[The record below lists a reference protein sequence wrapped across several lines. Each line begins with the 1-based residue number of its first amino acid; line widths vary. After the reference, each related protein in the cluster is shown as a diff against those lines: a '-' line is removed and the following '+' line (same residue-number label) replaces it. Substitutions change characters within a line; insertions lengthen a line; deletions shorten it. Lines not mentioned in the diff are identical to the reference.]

1 MGSAMSSA
9 AQIQAEATAVL
20 QEVFEYPAFRAGQA
34 EAVQANLSGRDAVV
48 LLPTGSGKSLC
59 YQVPAVLRGRQGR
72 GTAIVISP
80 LIALMHDQV
89 GALQAR
95 GIAAEALNSHQDAQ
109 ANRRISQGLR
119 DGDYDLVYASPE
131 RAATPGFRRLLEDC
145 QISMLAIDEAHCVSQ
160 WGHDFRPEYLQLGEL
175 REIVHAPVMALTATA
190 TRQVLSEIAQRLGMT
205 KPAIVQGDFRRPN
218 LSFSVRH
225 DRTQVARIKALVEEV
240 DKLGLRA
247 ARSEGR
253 AIVYC
258 STRKKTETVAKALR
272 ETGLPVGYYHAGR
285 TQLARERA
293 HRAFETRRA
302 RILVATNAFGMGI
315 DLPDVRLIVHFQAPG
330 SLEAYYQEAGRA
342 GRDGAPARCVMF
354 FSSADMVTQRR
365 LDGGNQSE
373 LMAQRKHQA
382 LAAVERYAHE
392 VQCRQRLLVEHFVE
406 VDDNPDC
413 QRCDVCEDAAGVS
426 MALEQPAPK
435 VEVQAL
441 DAEHTQLIVQ
451 AVDRLRRPVG
461 RLNLARALRG
471 GRAKS
476 LARGGLLTLPEYG
489 SLKAYDEASVVAAI
503 DELLSTG
510 VLMRTGRKYPTVWIA
525 GKPVRAKVES
535 TASPDKPAAR
545 ARRGGAGLVAR
556 KLDDY
561 RKRTA
566 RKLKWKPYMV
576 MQRKALLAID
586 KTQPDSLDAL
596 LKIPGLGPA
605 KVERFGAE
613 ILDIVRRYS
622 DDEL

>member
-1 MGSAMSSA
+1 
-9 AQIQAEATAVL
+9 
-20 QEVFEYPAFRAGQA
+20 
-34 EAVQANLSGRDAVV
+34 
-48 LLPTGSGKSLC
+48 
-59 YQVPAVLRGRQGR
+59 
-72 GTAIVISP
+72 
-80 LIALMHDQV
+80 
-89 GALQAR
+89 
-95 GIAAEALNSHQDAQ
+95 
-109 ANRRISQGLR
+109 
-119 DGDYDLVYASPE
+119 
-131 RAATPGFRRLLEDC
+131 
-145 QISMLAIDEAHCVSQ
+145 
-160 WGHDFRPEYLQLGEL
+160 
-175 REIVHAPVMALTATA
+175 
-190 TRQVLSEIAQRLGMT
+190 
-205 KPAIVQGDFRRPN
+205 
-218 LSFSVRH
+218 
-225 DRTQVARIKALVEEV
+225 
-240 DKLGLRA
+240 
-247 ARSEGR
+247 
-253 AIVYC
+253 
-258 STRKKTETVAKALR
+258 
-272 ETGLPVGYYHAGR
+272 
-285 TQLARERA
+285 
-293 HRAFETRRA
+293 
-302 RILVATNAFGMGI
+302 
-315 DLPDVRLIVHFQAPG
+315 G

-510 VLMRTGRKYPTVWIA
+510 VLMRPGRKYPTVWIA

-535 TASPDKPAAR
+535 TSSAAKPASR
-545 ARRGGAGLVAR
+545 TRRSGAGLVAR
-556 KLDDY
+556 RLDDY

-586 KTQPDSLDAL
+586 KTRPDSLDAL

-605 KVERFGAE
+605 K
-613 ILDIVRRYS
+613 
-622 DDEL
+622 